1 MPDLRIKPNQDNG
14 DLPKQLELD
23 FDLKDYF
30 LNPIDPITFGDQSI
44 KFNEWLSFVKSN
56 RDKLFVEMTEELDKL
71 LKNNK

>member
-30 LNPIDPITFGDQSI
+30 LNPIDPITFGNQSI
-44 KFNEWLSFVKSN
+44 KFNEWINFVKSSY
-56 RDKLFVEMTEELDKL
+56 RE

>member
-1 MPDLRIKPNQDNG
+1 MPELRIKTAKENG

-56 RDKLFVEMTEELDKL
+56 RDKLDKL
-71 LKNNK
+71 LKNK

>member
-30 LNPIDPITFGDQSI
+30 LNPIDPITFGNQSI
-44 KFNEWLSFVKSN
+44 KFNEWLSFVKST

-71 LKNNK
+71 LKNK

>member
-1 MPDLRIKPNQDNG
+1 MPDLRIKSNQDNG

-30 LNPIDPITFGDQSI
+30 LNPIDPITFGNQSI
-44 KFNEWLSFVKSN
+44 KFNEWLSFVKST

-71 LKNNK
+71 LKNK

>member
-44 KFNEWLSFVKSN
+44 KFNEWINFVKSN
-56 RDKLFVEMTEELDKL
+56 CDKLDKL
-71 LKNNK
+71 LKNK

>member
-44 KFNEWLSFVKSN
+44 KFNEWLSFVKST
-56 RDKLFVEMTEELDKL
+56 RDELFVEMTEELDKL

>member
-1 MPDLRIKPNQDNG
+1 MPELRIKTAQDNG

-44 KFNEWLSFVKSN
+44 KFNEWISFVKN
-56 RDKLFVEMTEELDKL
+56 NKL
-71 LKNNK
+71 LKNNNK